1 MGKKSSKKKLR
12 REFEATLPPEVL
24 AEHRFEVDRA
34 KALKRDKASR
44 VKWVQKGGKHSEYVP
59 VDRIQAAL
67 SGGAHLNKDS
77 K

>member
-12 REFEATLPPEVL
+12 REFEATLPPDVL
-24 AEHRFEVDRA
+24 AEHRLEVGHA
-34 KALKRDKASR
+34 KALKRERASH

-67 SGGAHLNKDS
+67 ASGTHINKDS
-77 K
+77 R